1 MARVKLE
8 IPDKV
13 IAKLEIPIRITDIN
27 YGNHLGNDA
36 LVSIL
41 HEARVMWLKKHGYSE
56 LNIEGNSIIMSDL
69 AVQYLSE
76 SFYGDTLMIEL
87 SIGEISTAG
96 FELYYF
102 IYRENDNGKQTI
114 AKAKTGI
121 VFYNYALKKIN
132 VIPVAFKE
140 LLMNGF

>member
-13 IAKLEIPIRITDIN
+13 IAKLEIPVRITDIN

-36 LVSIL
+36 LVSLL
-41 HEARVMWLKKHGYSE
+41 HEARVMWLRKYGYTE
-56 LNIEGNSIIMSDL
+56 FNIEGNSVIMSDL

-102 IYRENDNGKQTI
+102 IYRENDKGKQTI

-132 VIPVAFKE
+132 LIPVAFKA
-140 LLMNGF
+140 LLMKAY